1 MTVPALDPG
10 RVTYTGDGARINFP
24 FAFRVFSSPDVGV
37 MVNSVV
43 VTTGFTVALNEP
55 PDVGGTVTFETAPAS
70 GAAVA
75 IYRALLA
82 TQLLDYLANDSF
94 PAESHEQA
102 LDRLTLLIQDIETEG
117 AGGLPGPAGPPGPQG
132 PVGATG
138 ATGPQGI
145 PGPQGPQGIQGVAG
159 ATGPPGT
166 TGATGPQGSPG
177 PQGVAGPQGVQGV
190 QGPQGATGA
199 TGAQG
204 ATGPQGPPGPT
215 AGPMVDI
222 IQYGASQGADNRA
235 AIQQAIA
242 DVQTYGGTVIIP
254 PGVWPVSAPGVY
266 VNGPNVNIVGVGEH
280 SVLNA
285 IGTDS
290 YRIINVEG
298 PGWRQNYTAAA
309 DFVRGSGILRLTST
323 TGIGYGSYL
332 DVTVNYGD
340 GTYASAFFFVK
351 GVTAADVYVVPTV
364 PLDMPIWSHQSLARI
379 DVLYGGAVR
388 NLKLRGW
395 DNSGLSSGLYLESV
409 AGYRIENVWC
419 EGFSRNPGI
428 SVNQTD
434 HTNVNNVDLT
444 LCGSAQDGDFWIV
457 NNSLMKI
464 DGLTS
469 RSASGFG
476 PNFQSFHG
484 GTVVNVS
491 SSWAGQ
497 RAFKIQCSGNSAFSN
512 ISSTQSASTGV
523 ALSYRTQDCS
533 LSNLAIVA
541 PGWNSTH
548 GTGIWFADKYVDRN
562 VVSGVSIIGMRA
574 NNYTIDFNAG
584 GYGSNQVSNVRAEP
598 QQLGVRDAV
607 GSNDVFLY
615 NGRMQEV

>member
-10 RVTYTGDGARINFP
+10 RVTYTGDGARVDFP

-37 MVNSVV
+37 MVDSVV
-43 VTTGFTVALNEP
+43 MATGFTVALNEP

-70 GAAVA
+70 GTTVA

-138 ATGPQGI
+138 TTGPQG
-145 PGPQGPQGIQGVAG
+145 PPGPDGPQGVQGVAG
-159 ATGPPGT
+159 ATGPPGA

-177 PQGVAGPQGVQGV
+177 PQGVAGPQGLQGV
-190 QGPQGATGA
+190 QGSQGATGA

-222 IQYGASQGADNRA
+222 IQYGASQGADNRV
-235 AIQQAIA
+235 AIQNAIYA
-242 DVQTYGGTVIIP
+242 VQTYGGTVIIP
-254 PGVWPVSAPGVY
+254 PGWWPVSAPGVW
-266 VNGPNVNIVGVGEH
+266 VNGPNVTIQGVGER
-280 SVLNA
+280 SVLQA
-285 IGTDS
+285 TGTDN

-298 PGWRQNYTAAA
+298 PGWRQNYTASY
-309 DFVRGSGILRLTST
+309 DFARGIGSLPLIST
-323 TGIGYGSYL
+323 TGLAWGNFI

-340 GTYASAFFFVK
+340 GTYASAFFVVA
-351 GVTAADVYVVPTV
+351 GVGGSWADVVPTV
-364 PLDMPIWSHQSLARI
+364 PLDMPIWSHQSIAKI

-388 NLKLRGW
+388 DLRLYGW
-395 DNSGLSSGLYLESV
+395 DNSGLSSGLYLEST

-419 EGFSRNPGI
+419 EGFQRNPAI
-428 SVNQTD
+428 SINQT
-434 HTNVNNVDLT
+434 HATNVNNVDIT
-444 LCGSAQDGDFWIV
+444 GCGSAQDGDFWVV
-457 NNSLMKI
+457 NNSLMKV

-469 RSASGFG
+469 RYASGFG
-476 PNFQSFHG
+476 PNFQSFHS

-491 SSWAGQ
+491 SSWAAQ
-497 RAFKIQCSGNSAFSN
+497 RAFKIQCSGNSTFTN
-512 ISSTQSASTGV
+512 INSAQSASTGV

-533 LSNLAIVA
+533 LNGITIVA

-562 VVSGVSIIGMRA
+562 VVTGVSMIGMRA

-584 GYGSNQVSNVRAEP
+584 GWGSNQVTNVRAEP